1 MSNLEMTN
9 KFEGMCYEDGLK
21 KLTSLISQMES
32 GKLSF
37 DEMLSSYKEAFEY
50 YDFLCDYLKMTGEKI
65 KKLNEELSSKSPLSG
80 V

>member
-1 MSNLEMTN
+1 MSNLNVNE
-9 KFEGMCYEDGLK
+9 KFEGMSYEEGLK

-32 GKLSF
+32 GKLTF

-50 YDFLCDYLKMTGEKI
+50 YDFLCEYLKMTGEKI
-65 KKLNEELSSKSPLSG
+65 KKLNEELSSISPATG

>member
-1 MSNLEMTN
+1 MSNLNVNE
-9 KFEGMCYEDGLK
+9 KFEGMSYEDGLK

-32 GKLSF
+32 GKLTF

-50 YDFLCDYLKMTGEKI
+50 YDFLCEYLKMTGEKI
-65 KKLNEELSSKSPLSG
+65 KKLNEELSSISPATG